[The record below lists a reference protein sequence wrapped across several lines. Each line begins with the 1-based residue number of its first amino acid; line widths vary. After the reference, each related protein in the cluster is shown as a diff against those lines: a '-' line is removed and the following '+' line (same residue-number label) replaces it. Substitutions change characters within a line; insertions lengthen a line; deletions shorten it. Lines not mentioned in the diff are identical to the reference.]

1 MAPLFSG
8 ERGVVLVTC
17 LGAYFLSMAM
27 IYQMSPF
34 FQLYARETCGAS
46 TSTVGVIFGVMP
58 TACFIGNLAMGSM
71 ISRFGVEV
79 MLNSGLVLLAVSSLG
94 FGLSDSVAGWMFW
107 RSLQGLATAPIYT
120 SISTRLA
127 RTFTGS
133 GEFNR
138 VVGLQEVFGNVG
150 VTIGPFLGG
159 VLFQYGGFFLP
170 FALSAVLHLLF
181 VGISFCGKSPSG
193 SSSEPLVEGS
203 DGAEDLEEDPT
214 VTVCSVSSVRLVL
227 LSGISMLCLGVW
239 GGFEPLLGDHFIQV
253 LGPLNQSV
261 IGFLMSLS
269 ALPSTFGAMAVPTL
283 AEYVG
288 SKWLM
293 TSGLLIY
300 GLGCFLMGS
309 WQLVSPWTSQ
319 LAGLLLIG
327 SGWGLCW
334 TPVLP
339 SMVDTAASR
348 LRDVS
353 VEVARH
359 KVSPPVSSLFNA
371 AAALGEA
378 LGPTL
383 GTWVLAQGF
392 RRGTQLLTLLLACYA
407 LATHCSDG
415 RARVD
420 LAAAEQPQ
428 LRREM
433 TVHTQ
438 THLHSVLPRS
448 KSV

>member
-1 MAPLFSG
+1 MAPLWSG
-8 ERGVVLVTC
+8 ERSVVLVTC

-46 TSTVGVIFGVMP
+46 TSTVGIIFGVMP
-58 TACFIGNLAMGSM
+58 TACFVGNLAMGSM

-79 MLNSGLVLLAVSSLG
+79 MLNSGLVLLAISSLG

-170 FALSAVLHLLF
+170 FGLSAVLHLLF

-193 SSSEPLVEGS
+193 STSEPLMEG
-203 DGAEDLEEDPT
+203 DGDGTEDLEEDPT

-253 LGPLNQSV
+253 LGPLDQSV

-300 GLGCFLMGS
+300 GSGCFLMGS

-348 LRDVS
+348 LGDCTP
-353 VEVARH
+353 EVARH
-359 KVSPPVSSLFNA
+359 KVSPPVSSMFNA

-383 GTWVLAQGF
+383 GTWLLAQGF
-392 RRGTQLLTLLLACYA
+392 RRGTQLLTLLLGLYA
-407 LATHCSDG
+407 VATHCSDG
-415 RARVD
+415 GRV
-420 LAAAEQPQ
+420 AVSEQPP
-428 LRREM
+428 RVSREM

-438 THLHSVLPRS
+438 THLHSVLPRATTL
-448 KSV
+448 

>member
-1 MAPLFSG
+1 MSSLFDG
-8 ERGVVLVTC
+8 QRGVVLVTC

-34 FQLYARETCGAS
+34 FQLYAQETCGAS
-46 TSTVGVIFGVMP
+46 TTTVGLIFAVMP
-58 TACFIGNLAMGSM
+58 SACFIGNLAMGSM
-71 ISRFGVEV
+71 INRFGVEV

-94 FGLSDSVAGWMFW
+94 FGLSNSVEGWMFW

-127 RTFTGS
+127 RTFTGN

-159 VLFQYGGFFLP
+159 VLFEYGGFLLP
-170 FALSAVLHLLF
+170 FAVSAGLHLLF
-181 VGISFCGKSPSG
+181 VGISFCGRTPTGSG
-193 SSSEPLVEGS
+193 SEPLMEGS
-203 DGAEDLEEDPT
+203 ELEEDSS
-214 VTVCSVSSVRLVL
+214 VTVASVSTLRLLL
-227 LSGISMLCLGVW
+227 LSGIGALCLGVW

-253 LGPLNQSV
+253 LGPISQSL

-269 ALPSTFGAMAVPTL
+269 ALPSTFGAMAVPSL
-283 AEYVG
+283 AEYLG
-288 SKWLM
+288 AKWLM
-293 TSGLLIY
+293 TAGLLIY
-300 GLGCFLMGS
+300 ALGCFLLGS
-309 WQLVSPWTSQ
+309 SKLIEPWTSQ

-339 SMVDTAASR
+339 SMVDTAACR
-348 LRDVS
+348 LTNIPP
-353 VEVARH
+353 EVARH
-359 KVSPPVSSLFNA
+359 KVSPPVSSIFNA

-383 GTWVLAQGF
+383 GTWLLAQGF
-392 RRGTQLLTLLLACYA
+392 ESGTRLLSIFLIVYA
-407 LATHCSDG
+407 ISTHCSVPGG
-415 RARVD
+415 RP
-420 LAAAEQPQ
+420 AAEQPS
-428 LRREM
+428 LSRAL

-438 THLHSVLPRS
+438 THLHSVLPRANS
-448 KSV
+448 I